1 MSLGSGSSGNCYYLG
16 DETGGLLLDAGIPIR
31 SIKKSLAAEGIS
43 LEDGHIRGV
52 LVTHDHADHIR
63 TIGVLG
69 AVYHL
74 PVYATTLVHDSIT
87 RSRFVQ
93 EPLGAS
99 RRDLAIHEPLELA
112 GFSIEAFPVPHDSAE
127 NVGYHITRGED
138 FRFTL
143 ATDVGHP
150 TAVIER
156 YIAAAQHVV
165 LEANY
170 DSEML
175 RTGSYPPFL
184 KERVA
189 SPLGHLSNEE
199 AAEVLARCYHPE
211 MRNVWLCHLSK
222 DNNHPEL
229 CWKSIEQRLFSEGIR
244 VGKDLSLTALR
255 RTAPSPMYLLEP

>member
-99 RRDLAIHEPLELA
+99 RRELA
-112 GFSIEAFPVPHDSAE
+112 GLLH
-127 NVGYHITRGED
+127 RGLP
-138 FRFTL
+138 R
-143 ATDVGHP
+143 
-150 TAVIER
+150 
-156 YIAAAQHVV
+156 AA
-165 LEANY
+165 
-170 DSEML
+170 
-175 RTGSYPPFL
+175 R
-184 KERVA
+184 
-189 SPLGHLSNEE
+189 
-199 AAEVLARCYHPE
+199 
-211 MRNVWLCHLSK
+211 
-222 DNNHPEL
+222 
-229 CWKSIEQRLFSEGIR
+229 
-244 VGKDLSLTALR
+244 
-255 RTAPSPMYLLEP
+255 